1 MESISSERVF
11 FEIYIP
17 CRITKMVPPAKQ
29 RFNTSIMLIICD
41 MINDFM
47 GVIQMSKIGEAICYT
62 IIPIGYIIILK

>member
-1 MESISSERVF
+1 
-11 FEIYIP
+11 
-17 CRITKMVPPAKQ
+17 MVPPAKQ

-41 MINDFM
+41 MINDLM